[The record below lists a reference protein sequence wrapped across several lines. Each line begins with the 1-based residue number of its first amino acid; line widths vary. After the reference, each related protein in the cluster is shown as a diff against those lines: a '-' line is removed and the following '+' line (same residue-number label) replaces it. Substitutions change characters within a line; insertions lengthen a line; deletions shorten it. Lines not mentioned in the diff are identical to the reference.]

1 MNISIK
7 NAYKRSDEVATS
19 LYATESMLEEGDRT
33 DLNSR
38 DDLQN
43 NHNAN
48 KNRDLYSV
56 VNS

>member
-19 LYATESMLEEGDRT
+19 LYATESMLEEGNT
-33 DLNSR
+33 NNLNYR

-48 KNRDLYSV
+48 KNRDL
-56 VNS
+56 